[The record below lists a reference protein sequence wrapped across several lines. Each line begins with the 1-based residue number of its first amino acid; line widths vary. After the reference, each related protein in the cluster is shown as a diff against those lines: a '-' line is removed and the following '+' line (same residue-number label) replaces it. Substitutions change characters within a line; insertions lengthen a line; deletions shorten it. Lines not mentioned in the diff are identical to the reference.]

1 MKNFQEIFNEFVNK
15 VMTNESSFE
24 IVNADSSDYMSFMKR
39 KVGNCEY
46 IYGIRSYSESGIS
59 AISKKPELVAITA
72 DGRIYIVA
80 IYELGIY
87 NVQKIAFPENVEY
100 LSADNEN
107 KYLMD
112 VILPNYIDTLVVEE
126 DEKSEYTCNCLETAR
141 MILLDN
147 YKLEN
152 YNPHFYFTQQDKAD
166 MLCGFLDFDEAVK
179 KGLEENKD
187 YLLLQK
193 RTRQRIDELVE
204 SPDTVEPWE
213 LKLADSIKTLDAK
226 AVLTEFE
233 LNGKKASA
241 KINPKI
247 ILNTLIAK
255 TYFSGYNFI
264 SQKEGKTLLR
274 DLGTTTYWSDENR
287 LTCQNISKI
296 TFRNKEVY
304 VREN

>member
-1 MKNFQEIFNEFVNK
+1 MKNFQEIFNEFVGK

-24 IVNADSSDYMSFMKR
+24 IVDADSSNYMSFMKR

-46 IYGIRSYSESGIS
+46 IYVISSYSKAGIS
-59 AISKKPELVAITA
+59 AISKNPELVAITA

-80 IYELGIY
+80 MYELGIY
-87 NVQKIAFPENVEY
+87 NVQKIVFPENVEC

-107 KYLMD
+107 KYLTD

-126 DEKSEYTCNCLETAR
+126 DEKAEYPCDCLETAR
-141 MILLDN
+141 KILLDN

-152 YNPHFYFTQQDKAD
+152 YNPHFCFTQQDKAD

-179 KGLEENKD
+179 KGLEENKGN
-187 YLLLQK
+187 LLTQK
-193 RTRQRIDELVE
+193 RTRQKIDELVE

-213 LKLADSIKTLDAK
+213 LKLADSIKALDAK

-241 KINPKI
+241 KINPEI
-247 ILNTLIAK
+247 ILNILIRK

-274 DLGTTTYWSDENR
+274 DLGATTLWDAANR
-287 LTCQNISKI
+287 LTCHNISKI

-304 VREN
+304 VCEN